1 MEIRVLA
8 LGDPRKITCEEEA
21 NAFAQAVEKVFKIA
35 IKGAGQLDRGEGRPA
50 TWWTQECK
58 DAHKAYI
65 DTRQLYDSLT
75 LEKKHFLTTV
85 RRAKKEY

>member
-1 MEIRVLA
+1 V
-8 LGDPRKITCEEEA
+8 
-21 NAFAQAVEKVFKIA
+21 A
-35 IKGAGQLDRGEGRPA
+35 IKSAGKLDKGEGRLA
-50 TWWTQECK
+50 TWWTQEYK

-65 DTRQLYDSLT
+65 NTRQLYNTLT

>member
-1 MEIRVLA
+1 V
-8 LGDPRKITCEEEA
+8 EE
-21 NAFAQAVEKVFKIA
+21 VFKVA
-35 IKGAGQLDRGEGRPA
+35 IKSTGKLDRGEGRPA

-65 DTRQLYDSLT
+65 NTRQLYNTLT
-75 LEKKHFLTTV
+75 LEKKHFLTIV

>member
-1 MEIRVLA
+1 MEIGVLA

-35 IKGAGQLDRGEGRPA
+35 IKGAGHLDRGEGRPA
-50 TWWTQECK
+50 TWWTQEYK

-65 DTRQLYDSLT
+65 DTRQPYDSLT
-75 LEKKHFLTTV
+75 LKKKHFLTIV